1 MGKDQA
7 AIDKWREA
15 REKSWQDGKLQE
27 QYPTREEFD
36 AWLDKQSASSKNK
49 SLWKRTRKN
58 YEEAATPAGPPKLT
72 KETARELLTKAMNTF
87 KEPDNKAKLE
97 GLLKECEGAD
107 PQSAGM
113 MKMMKLMPAVQSMM
127 GGALKE
133 YGFGENDLMNVTM
146 QIQAFGIEDPS
157 IAADVAKLMKAV
169 SGDLS
174 DLLA

>member
-1 MGKDQA
+1 MGA

-58 YEEAATPAGPPKLT
+58 YEEAAAPSGPPKLT
-72 KETARELLTKAMNTF
+72 AESARELLTKAIATF
-87 KEPDNKAKLE
+87 KETDNRTKLE
-97 GLLKECEGAD
+97 GIVKECEGGD
-107 PQSAGM
+107 PAQAGM

-127 GGALKE
+127 GSTLTE

-146 QIQAFGIEDPS
+146 QIQAFGAQDPS
-157 IAADVAKLMKAV
+157 IAADVGKLMKAV

-174 DLLA
+174 ELLA